1 LSGTSKVEVHLKYE
15 QLEEKIVADPQEAWL
30 QVNLFFKDALP
41 TFELAKKLAL
51 NVDVQK
57 IASELEG
64 LVAFSAEG
72 VNLLVPKV
80 KLTDNEA
87 LLVWL
92 LTQFVGCELGLV
104 RDAALSKEALQ
115 LKLGKSSKIVST
127 RLGELVKNDWVLRMV
142 DDKFRISSFGVLQ
155 AQKEILPKIRSKIKA

>member
-1 LSGTSKVEVHLKYE
+1 MSNAVKVEVHLKYG
-15 QLEEKIVADPQEAWL
+15 QLEEKLVDEPQEAWL
-30 QVNLFFKDALP
+30 QINNFFKNALP

-51 NVDVQK
+51 NVNVQK

-72 VNLLVPKV
+72 ANLLVSKA

-92 LTQFVGCELGLV
+92 LAQFVGCELGMV
-104 RDAALSKEALQ
+104 EQASLSKDALQ
-115 LKLGKSSKIVST
+115 IKLGKSSKIVST
-127 RLGELVKNDWVLRMV
+127 RLGELVKNNCVTRTV
-142 DDKFRISSFGVLQ
+142 DDHFRISSFGVLQ
-155 AQKEILPKIRSKIKA
+155 AQKEVIPKIRSKIKA